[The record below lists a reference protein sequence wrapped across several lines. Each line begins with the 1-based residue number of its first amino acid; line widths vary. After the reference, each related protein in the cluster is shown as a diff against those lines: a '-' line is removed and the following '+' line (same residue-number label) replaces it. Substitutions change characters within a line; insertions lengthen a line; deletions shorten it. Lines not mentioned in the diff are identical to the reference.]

1 METLKKTEYIF
12 DGDVIINGQR
22 HPQIEALHTE
32 ANSIEQARNNII
44 WRYRERYNLTKKLW
58 IDVYIEGTLCT
69 IEEYREAKRRQKE
82 LEKCKKAN
90 EEMKKTFQ
98 EIKNE
103 KGAEQ
108 ISFPIDELIKK

>member
-1 METLKKTEYIF
+1 MAEYIF

-32 ANSIEQARNNII
+32 ANSIEQARNNFV
-44 WRYRERYNLTKKLW
+44 WKYRERYNLTKKLW

-69 IEEYREAKRRQKE
+69 TAEYREAQRRQKE
-82 LEKCKKAN
+82 MCKKAN
-90 EEMKKTFQ
+90 AEMKKTFQ
-98 EIKNE
+98 EIENE

-108 ISFPIDELIKK
+108 ISFPINELIKK